1 MCWVVGEDDVE
12 PREFVEWVLMAL
24 LKSDKIWNLVMK
36 NKVGWKFDVMKLG
49 HQLSKDVY
57 NNVLTLEWY

>member
-24 LKSDKIWNLVMK
+24 LKSDKI
-36 NKVGWKFDVMKLG
+36 
-49 HQLSKDVY
+49 
-57 NNVLTLEWY
+57 